1 MPKYIGYRPT
11 STASSVTSS
20 SLIDIYTSLYLN
32 MDGANNSTTF
42 TDLSPNALTI
52 TPNDNSHISTVQ
64 SKFGG
69 ASLFLD
75 GAGDHLRI
83 PSNTAPLVLTGDFTI
98 ECFCRTTTIADDG
111 ILVVL
116 NYDSYAAQSIYRNGT
131 SLLLY
136 SSSGGSWDISN
147 GQTIG
152 TMTADVWHH
161 MAVTRSENTYNLYLD
176 GVRNTTFSSSLTP
189 KSTGIYSSVGSL
201 VSPTGYDWTGYVDD
215 LRITKGIALYT
226 GATLTVPTSAVT
238 KNIDALVVDTK
249 YNSGIW
255 SISNSSGS
263 YYSVY
268 GRKLA
273 SIWDTPPLTRI
284 QWDSAISSGLY
295 TIDNGGLDV
304 QKTSGGGWGTSAVLS
319 VLMTTADKFS
329 LDVEVMSYEV
339 YNGYG
344 INLGTDG
351 SVVSSP
357 GYIVADVAGRH
368 YGLQPEGNALVGS
381 IMTLEFNG
389 PGLVFRVLINNV
401 QFKSVAISPASYRF
415 AVQGYGSNVG
425 KFRIREQIYAPPAG
439 FIKLE
444 AGAAI

>member
-1 MPKYIGYRPT
+1 MPKYIGYLPT
-11 STASSVTSS
+11 STASSVTN
-20 SLIDIYTSLYLN
+20 SLGN
-32 MDGANNSTTF
+32 
-42 TDLSPNALTI
+42 
-52 TPNDNSHISTVQ
+52 
-64 SKFGG
+64 
-69 ASLFLD
+69 
-75 GAGDHLRI
+75 
-83 PSNTAPLVLTGDFTI
+83 
-98 ECFCRTTTIADDG
+98 
-111 ILVVL
+111 
-116 NYDSYAAQSIYRNGT
+116 
-131 SLLLY
+131 
-136 SSSGGSWDISN
+136 
-147 GQTIG
+147 
-152 TMTADVWHH
+152 
-161 MAVTRSENTYNLYLD
+161 
-176 GVRNTTFSSSLTP
+176 
-189 KSTGIYSSVGSL
+189 
-201 VSPTGYDWTGYVDD
+201 
-215 LRITKGIALYT
+215 
-226 GATLTVPTSAVT
+226 
-238 KNIDALVVDTK
+238 VDTK
-249 YNSGIW
+249 YNSGVW

-263 YYSVY
+263 DYSVY

-273 SIWDTPPLTRI
+273 SIWDLTRI

-304 QKTSGGGWGTSAVLS
+304 QKTSGGGWGTCAVLS
-319 VLMTTADKFS
+319 KLMTTADKFS
-329 LDVEVMSYEV
+329 LDVEVLSYEL

-368 YGLQPEGNALVGS
+368 YGAQPEGSAPVGS

-389 PGLVFRVLINNV
+389 PGLVFRLLINNV